1 VDKAGFEDEDEMMLL
16 VADAGGED
24 LDDADESWIVYT
36 SSADLLTVS
45 AALEAAGATVKGAEL
60 VMEPTNPASLSLEDA
75 KKVMR
80 LVDRLEE
87 LDDIQNVYHTM
98 EMTEEIAAA
107 LD

>member
-1 VDKAGFEDEDEMMLL
+1 MMLL

-36 SSADLLTVS
+36 TSTDLLTVT

-60 VMEPTNPASLSLEDA
+60 VMEPTNPASLRLEDA